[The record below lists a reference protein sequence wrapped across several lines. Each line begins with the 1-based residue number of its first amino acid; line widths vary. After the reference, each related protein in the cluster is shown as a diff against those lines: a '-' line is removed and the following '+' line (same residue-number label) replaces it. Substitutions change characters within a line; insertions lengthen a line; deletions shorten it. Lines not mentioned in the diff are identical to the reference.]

1 MHILWHMVKWRYV
14 CWLAVL
20 VQMLVMGNEET
31 LVGFPVKQA
40 VPALTTLLHMDSN
53 FEMMHHACRALTYML
68 EALPRSA
75 DVVVDA
81 VPVLLDKV
89 LTATV

>member
-1 MHILWHMVKWRYV
+1 
-14 CWLAVL
+14 
-20 VQMLVMGNEET
+20 
-31 LVGFPVKQA
+31 
-40 VPALTTLLHMDSN
+40 
-53 FEMMHHACRALTYML
+53 LTYML